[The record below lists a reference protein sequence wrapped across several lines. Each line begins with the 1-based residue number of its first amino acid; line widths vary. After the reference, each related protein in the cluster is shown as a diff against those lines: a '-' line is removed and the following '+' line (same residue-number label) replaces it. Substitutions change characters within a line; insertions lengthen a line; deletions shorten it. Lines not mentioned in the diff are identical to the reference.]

1 MTNPP
6 LAYST
11 SNVNRSFQSFDV
23 STNGSPVSQI
33 QLLQCSLRDASS
45 NIRNLQSPIIST
57 DSPSHSQ
64 NHLSST
70 RVAHVNS
77 LQSTSLPLP
86 SQPTLASGY
95 ISRAK
100 LFNILDNYVQ
110 KSEFPRLLDRY
121 EKLKR
126 KISRDSTAFEDD
138 EYYQSVEL
146 LLLLIVLLW
155 LVHDSCCVCFILS
168 FLLYLS
174 LVPLIRRY
182 YCMENVFVS

>member
-33 QLLQCSLRDASS
+33 QLLQCSLRDVSS

-57 DSPSHSQ
+57 DSPPTLKITYQVHELHMSIHSNQ
-64 NHLSST
+64 L
-70 RVAHVNS
+70 V
-77 LQSTSLPLP
+77 LPLP

-126 KISRDSTAFEDD
+126 KTSRDSTAFEDD

-155 LVHDSCCVCFILS
+155 LVHDSCCVCFIVS

>member
-1 MTNPP
+1 MSIEVSSHSM
-6 LAYST
+6 LVQMVLLFLKFSCCSVYFGMSHLISEIYSH
-11 SNVNRSFQSFDV
+11 
-23 STNGSPVSQI
+23 
-33 QLLQCSLRDASS
+33 QLLVLIVPPTLKITYQVHELHMSIHS
-45 NIRNLQSPIIST
+45 NQL
-57 DSPSHSQ
+57 
-64 NHLSST
+64 
-70 RVAHVNS
+70 V
-77 LQSTSLPLP
+77 LPLP

-155 LVHDSCCVCFILS
+155 LVHDSCCVCFIVS

>member
-1 MTNPP
+1 MSIEVSSHSM
-6 LAYST
+6 LVQMVLLFLKFSCCSVHFGMSHLISEIYSH
-11 SNVNRSFQSFDV
+11 
-23 STNGSPVSQI
+23 
-33 QLLQCSLRDASS
+33 QLLVL
-45 NIRNLQSPIIST
+45 IVP
-57 DSPSHSQ
+57 PHSQ
-64 NHLSST
+64 NYLSST

-138 EYYQSVEL
+138 EYYQSVEV

-155 LVHDSCCVCFILS
+155 LVHDSCCVCFIVS